1 MEELDFSC
9 KVCLFL
15 YGPEKSTIHM
25 SLHQIYKE
33 ENVLLMNNLTR
44 LSLTYKSVE
53 GKV

>member
-9 KVCLFL
+9 KVFIFCMD
-15 YGPEKSTIHM
+15 YKKSTIHTL

-44 LSLTYKSVE
+44 LESDLQKC
-53 GKV
+53 